1 MVSNVVD
8 FARPAVLP
16 PVGGLIRV
24 LDRPRRLS
32 ARRLCSLSQLRVSL
46 ATQGESTTAWIG
58 VFLHNRGPA
67 CTFTRVDRVSLE
79 IEVRGRRAH
88 VEGNP
93 LTLGARGRVGRG
105 ETRLLIAD
113 WSNWCGSR
121 RAIVLVARVGAATD
135 RSGVSV
141 LPVCLQSGRRS
152 RLVAV
157 R

>member
-1 MVSNVVD
+1 MASDVAD
-8 FARPAVLP
+8 FARAAVLP

-24 LDRPRRLS
+24 LDRPRRPS
-32 ARRLCSLSQLRVSL
+32 ARRFCARSQLRVSL

-58 VFLHNRGPA
+58 VSLRNRGPA

-93 LTLGARGRVGRG
+93 LTLGARGRVGQG

-121 RAIVLVARVGAATD
+121 RTIVLVARVGAATD
-135 RSGVSV
+135 RAAFSV
-141 LPVCLQSGRRS
+141 LPACLQSVRRS